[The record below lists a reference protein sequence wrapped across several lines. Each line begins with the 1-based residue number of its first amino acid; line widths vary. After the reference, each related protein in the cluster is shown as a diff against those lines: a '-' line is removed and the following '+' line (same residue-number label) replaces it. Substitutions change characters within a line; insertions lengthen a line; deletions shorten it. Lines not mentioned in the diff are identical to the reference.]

1 MKMPDDASM
10 NAPFTFGT
18 KAETLRNLAG
28 RVRSGVIGECMHFS
42 CEQWRAGPEQVLACI
57 QATFDGRSVAVR
69 SSALSEDAATSSMA
83 GAFLSILNVA
93 TSDRNALDTA
103 VGQVVQS
110 MTGNPKDQVLVQ
122 AMARD
127 IVVSGVVMTYDM
139 VHGAPYFCIDYDDE
153 TGRTDAVT
161 SGNGVHKSLY
171 VHRECPAQL
180 IRSDRIAAILRL
192 VRELEQICHCAAL
205 DIEFGLDS
213 RGEAHLF
220 QVRRIALARNWH
232 PVTERRVHRQLAQAE
247 RFIEQ
252 ASLPRPGILGERTI
266 LAVMPDW
273 NPAEIIGT
281 TPRPLA
287 ASLYRHLITERVW
300 GRARARMGYRDTGSV
315 ELMVTINHHPY
326 IDVRNSFNSFLPA
339 ALPDEIGSHLVNAWL
354 RRLEDHPEF
363 HDKIEFEI
371 VPTCLDFCFDT
382 VFQDRYPGLL
392 SPDGMS
398 RYRESLRRLTLD
410 SLVPGPGNTL
420 DQALRDAGLLDEA
433 LSHQHPEG
441 PNLDWAAHLL
451 DRCKASGTL
460 PFAVAARHAFIA
472 ETLLRSAVR
481 RNALTPDRLAQFKR
495 GIHTVT
501 RDLLTDYQAAG
512 TGALA
517 REAFFRRYGH
527 LRPGTYEITSLR
539 YDERDDLFTDMEP
552 SIPPPDAGVF
562 TPTAKETQAIDA
574 LLSGTGFTGI
584 DTRTLLEHAAKAIA
598 ARERIKFIFTRC
610 LSDALSAIVRWG
622 AAHGLSRDDLSFL
635 DWDAIHASRHQA
647 VMDDMDR
654 HYLGLADQARR
665 SMDAA
670 HALRLSHILF
680 SGRDIHVATPNRS
693 VPNFIGLGH
702 ATGAVARLGANTPS
716 TVQIQGRIVCI
727 ENADPGFDW
736 IFTKSPGALVTQYG
750 GANSHMAVRCAELGL
765 PAAIGV
771 GEQIYRRISNAHH
784 VELNCAGKILR
795 PVEAA

>member
-1 MKMPDDASM
+1 MD
-10 NAPFTFGT
+10 
-18 KAETLRNLAG
+18 RI
-28 RVRSGVIGECMHFS
+28 RSGAIGESAHFS
-42 CEQWRAGPEQVLACI
+42 CEQWLADPERVLAGL
-57 QATFDGRSVAVR
+57 QAKFGSRTVAVR
-69 SSALSEDAATSSMA
+69 SSALSEDAANSSMA
-83 GAFLSILNVA
+83 GAFLSVLDVPASDLNV
-93 TSDRNALDTA
+93 LDA
-103 VGQVVQS
+103 AIRQVVRS

-122 AMARD
+122 AMAQD

-171 VHRECPAQL
+171 VHRECPEHL
-180 IRSDRIAAILRL
+180 IRSERIAAILRL
-192 VRELEQICHCAAL
+192 ARELERICHCAAL
-205 DIEFGLDS
+205 DIEFGLDG
-213 RGEAHLF
+213 RGGMHLF

-232 PVTERRVHRQLAQAE
+232 PVTERRVHRQLTQAE

-252 ASLPRPGILGERTI
+252 ASRPRPGILGARTI

-287 ASLYRHLITERVW
+287 ASLYRHLITERIW
-300 GRARARMGYRDTGSV
+300 SRARARMGYRDTGSA

-326 IDVRNSFNSFLPA
+326 IDVRHSFNSFLPA
-339 ALPDEIGSHLVNAWL
+339 TLPDEIGNRLVDAWL
-354 RRLEDHPEF
+354 QRLEEHPEF

-371 VPTCLDFCFDT
+371 VPTCLDFRFDAT
-382 VFQDRYPGLL
+382 FPERYPGLL
-392 SPDGMS
+392 QAGDLV

-410 SLVPGPGNTL
+410 SLRPVPDNTL
-420 DQALRDAGLLDEA
+420 DLALQNAGRLDEE
-433 LSHQHPEG
+433 LSRAPPAG
-441 PNLDWAAHLL
+441 PDLDQAAHLL
-451 DRCKASGTL
+451 DRSKASGTL

-472 ETLLRSAVR
+472 ETLLRSAVQR
-481 RNALTPDRLAQFKR
+481 QALTQDRLAHFKR
-495 GIHTVT
+495 GITTVT

-512 TGALA
+512 AAGAGSRA
-517 REAFFRRYGH
+517 RSDFFRRYGH

-539 YDERDDLFTDMEP
+539 YDERDDLFADMDPGTPVPAAE
-552 SIPPPDAGVF
+552 AF
-562 TPTAKETQAIDA
+562 APTAPEIRALDT
-574 LLSGTGFTGI
+574 LLSEAGLGEI
-584 DTRTLLEHAAKAIA
+584 DTRTLFAHAAKAIA
-598 ARERIKFIFTRC
+598 ARERIKFVFTRC

-622 AAHGLSRDDLSFL
+622 ASHGLSRDDLSFL
-635 DWDAIHASRHQA
+635 DWDSIRASRHQA
-647 VMDDMDR
+647 IMDDMDR

-670 HALRLSHILF
+670 HALRLSHILLG
-680 SGRDIHVATPNRS
+680 GRDIHVATLNRS

-702 ATGAVARLGANTPS
+702 ATGAVVRLSANTPS
-716 TVQIQGRIVCI
+716 TIQVQGRIVCI

-765 PAAIGV
+765 PAAIGI
-771 GEQIYRRISNAHH
+771 GEQIYRRVSHAHH
-784 VELNCAGKILR
+784 VELNCAEKILR
-795 PVEAA
+795 PIEAA